1 MAASK
6 SSSRGPLWSS
16 TIGLKVLM
24 ALTGLAMVGFVVQH
38 MTAHMQIF
46 AGRDAY
52 NGYAHFMYGL
62 GSILWVARLSLIG
75 VLVVHVYAALK
86 LNARNQDARPQDYAV
101 KTNKATTPYAI
112 WMLYSG
118 YTLLAFIAL
127 HVAHFTLNVTPTT
140 EIGFYGDAKDPIRDV
155 YSAYVADFQ
164 NPVVFVLYAAAMIG
178 VAMHLAHAVSSVFRT
193 LGVMRGKY
201 REPLS
206 KVGPVV
212 GYVSAIG
219 FLIPPAAC
227 LLGIV
232 TV

>member
-62 GSILWVARLSLIG
+62 GGILWVARGGLIG
-75 VLVVHVYAALK
+75 VLVLHVFAALK
-86 LNARNQDARPQDYAV
+86 LNARNQDARPQPYAV

-112 WMLYSG
+112 SMLYSG
-118 YTLLAFIAL
+118 YTLLAFIGY
-127 HVAHFTLNVTPTT
+127 HIAHFTVNVVHT
-140 EIGFYGDAKDPIRDV
+140 EIGTYGPADDPIRDV
-155 YSAYVADFQ
+155 YAGYVTDFQ
-164 NPVVFVLYAAAMIG
+164 NPAIFLLYAAAMVG
-178 VAMHLAHAVSSVFRT
+178 VAMHLAHAVSSMFRT

-206 KVGPVV
+206 KVGPAV
-212 GYVSAIG
+212 GYVTAIG

>member
-16 TIGLKVLM
+16 TIGLKVVM
-24 ALTGLAMVGFVVQH
+24 ALTGLAMVGFLLGH
-38 MTAHMQIF
+38 MAGHLQVF

-52 NGYAHFMYGL
+52 NAYAKFLQGL
-62 GSILWVARLSLIG
+62 GGLLWVARIG
-75 VLVVHVYAALK
+75 LLGAIALHVFAALK
-86 LNARNQDARPQDYAV
+86 LNARNQDARPQAYAV
-101 KTNKATTPYAI
+101 KTNRATTPYALS
-112 WMLYSG
+112 MLYSG
-118 YTLLAFIAL
+118 YTILAFVGYHI
-127 HVAHFTLNVTPTT
+127 AHFTLGVLHAPIVT
-140 EIGFYGDAKDPIRDV
+140 YGPAADPIHDV
-155 YSAYVADFQ
+155 FAKYVTDFQ
-164 NPVVFVLYAAAMIG
+164 NPVIFLLYAAAMVGI
-178 VAMHLAHAVSSVFRT
+178 AMHLAHAVSSTFRT

-212 GYVSAIG
+212 GYVTAIG

>member
-24 ALTGLAMVGFVVQH
+24 ALTGLAMVGFVLGH
-38 MTAHMQIF
+38 MAGHLQVF

-52 NGYAHFMYGL
+52 NAYAKFLQGL
-62 GSILWVARLSLIG
+62 GGLLWAARLGLLGAIA
-75 VLVVHVYAALK
+75 LHVFAAMK
-86 LNARNQDARPQDYAV
+86 LNARNSDARPQAYAV

-112 WMLYSG
+112 SMLYSG
-118 YTLLAFIAL
+118 YTILAFVGYHI
-127 HVAHFTLNVTPTT
+127 AHFTLGAVHSPIET
-140 EIGFYGDAKDPIRDV
+140 YGPADDVIHDVFAKFVI
-155 YSAYVADFQ
+155 DFQ
-164 NPVVFVLYAAAMIG
+164 NPVIFLLYAAAMVGI
-178 VAMHLAHAVSSVFRT
+178 AMHLSHAVSSVFRT

-206 KVGPVV
+206 KVGPAV
-212 GYVSAIG
+212 GYVTAIG

>member
-16 TIGLKVLM
+16 TIGLKVVM
-24 ALTGLAMVGFVVQH
+24 ALTGLAMVGFLLGH
-38 MTAHMQIF
+38 MAGHLQVF

-52 NGYAHFMYGL
+52 NAYAKFLQGL
-62 GSILWVARLSLIG
+62 GGLLWVARIG
-75 VLVVHVYAALK
+75 LLVAIALHVTAALK
-86 LNARNQDARPQDYAV
+86 LNARNQDARPQAYAV
-101 KTNKATTPYAI
+101 KTNKATTPYAVS
-112 WMLYSG
+112 MLYSG
-118 YTLLAFIAL
+118 YTILAFVGYHI
-127 HVAHFTLNVTPTT
+127 AHFTLGVVHSPITT
-140 EIGFYGDAKDPIRDV
+140 YGPKDDLIHDVFAK
-155 YSAYVADFQ
+155 YVADFQ
-164 NPVVFVLYAAAMIG
+164 NPVIFLLYAAAMVGI
-178 VAMHLAHAVSSVFRT
+178 AMHLAHAVSSTFRT

-201 REPLS
+201 RESLS

-212 GYVSAIG
+212 GYVTAIG

>member
-16 TIGLKVLM
+16 TIGLKVVM
-24 ALTGLAMVGFVVQH
+24 ALTGLAMVGFLLGH
-38 MTAHMQIF
+38 MAGHIQVF

-52 NGYAHFMYGL
+52 NAYAKFLQSLGGL
-62 GSILWVARLSLIG
+62 LWVARFGLLGAIG
-75 VLVVHVYAALK
+75 LHVFSALK
-86 LNARNQDARPQDYAV
+86 LNARNQDARPEPYAV
-101 KTNKATTPYAI
+101 KTNRATTPYAI
-112 WMLYSG
+112 SMLYSG
-118 YTLLAFIAL
+118 YTILAFVGYHI
-127 HVAHFTLNVTPTT
+127 AHFTLGVVHSPIATYGPANDLTHDVFAKYVT
-140 EIGFYGDAKDPIRDV
+140 
-155 YSAYVADFQ
+155 DFQ
-164 NPVVFVLYAAAMIG
+164 NPVIFLLYAAAMVGI
-178 VAMHLAHAVSSVFRT
+178 AMHLSHAVSSMFRT

-212 GYVSAIG
+212 GYVTAIG

>member
-24 ALTGLAMVGFVVQH
+24 ALTGLAMVGFLLGH
-38 MTAHMQIF
+38 MAGHLQVF

-52 NGYAHFMYGL
+52 NAYAKFLQGL
-62 GSILWVARLSLIG
+62 GGLLWGARLGLLGAIA
-75 VLVVHVYAALK
+75 LHVFAALK
-86 LNARNQDARPQDYAV
+86 LNARNKDARPEPYAV
-101 KTNKATTPYAI
+101 KTNRATTPYAI
-112 WMLYSG
+112 SMLYSG
-118 YTLLAFIAL
+118 YTILAFVGYHI
-127 HVAHFTLNVTPTT
+127 AHFTLGVVHTPIET
-140 EIGFYGDAKDPIRDV
+140 YGPADDLVHDVFAK
-155 YSAYVADFQ
+155 YVVDFQ
-164 NPVVFVLYAAAMIG
+164 NPVIFLLYAAAMVGI
-178 VAMHLAHAVSSVFRT
+178 AMHLSHAVSSVFRT

-206 KVGPVV
+206 KVGPIV
-212 GYVSAIG
+212 GYVTAIG